1 MVEILTGE
9 NNPLLRTKCQP
20 VEKIDKNIRSII
32 EEMKETMERANGV
45 GLAANQIGYSLRI
58 ITVQLE
64 DKFYAFINPEIVK
77 TFPATS
83 VSQEG
88 CLSLPLIVGEVERP
102 EKIILKATDLSGKKI
117 KKIKRKFFG
126 LLARII
132 QHEVDHL
139 DGILFIDKA
148 KNITKLN
155 QEINSL

>member
-1 MVEILTGE
+1 M
-9 NNPLLRTKCQP
+9 Q
-20 VEKIDKNIRSII
+20 
-32 EEMKETMERANGV
+32 
-45 GLAANQIGYSLRI
+45 
-58 ITVQLE
+58 

>member
-9 NNPLLRTKCQP
+9 KQSSLRTKCQP

-117 KKIKRKFFG
+117 KIKENFWFTG
-126 LLARII
+126 
-132 QHEVDHL
+132 
-139 DGILFIDKA
+139 
-148 KNITKLN
+148 KNYST
-155 QEINSL
+155 